1 MNDQARSKPG
11 SGPIR
16 KIARAILAQ
25 TAFTTVK
32 AVFGLFQLLG
42 PSAAFCLAQILS
54 PIFLL
59 PTAPFR
65 QRNFKRLLGPQGW
78 TAGQYLRLHL
88 AHGRYLSR
96 LAVEI
101 SRLFAMSR
109 AELAQKVSLAGEE
122 HLRAAL
128 EKGRGVLLLSGHTGI
143 WWHLPGILALRG
155 YDVTAVFASAPAR
168 GWEEYFTALAG
179 RFGVKLTFL
188 GNGAG
193 KTARQVFQRNGIFY
207 LVFDLPVRESRHPWV
222 QFGDAAINLDHAP
235 AVLASRYGVPVLQAE
250 SFQTGSGLSQITL
263 EPAAGPCAKQVND
276 SHEEALRRWIEQLKR
291 QITAHPEQWWLWNIA
306 RLRDAEVLAPKA
318 ESAQCDSPGWS
329 ERRERR
335 PGPATFK
342 TPPAL

>member
-1 MNDQARSKPG
+1 MNDQAKSKP
-11 SGPIR
+11 GPIR
-16 KIARAILAQ
+16 KLARAILAQ
-25 TAFTTVK
+25 TAFTAVR
-32 AVFGLFQLLG
+32 AVFRLFRLLG
-42 PSAAFCLAQILS
+42 PSAALYLARILS

-78 TAGQYLRLHL
+78 TTGQYLRLHL

-109 AELAQKVSLAGEE
+109 GELAQKVSLAGEE
-122 HLRAAL
+122 HLQAAL
-128 EKGRGVLLLSGHTGI
+128 KKGRGVLLISGHTGI

-155 YDVTAVFASAPAR
+155 HDVTAVFASAPAR
-168 GWEEYFTALAG
+168 GWEEYFAGLAG

-193 KTARQVFQRNGIFY
+193 KTARQVFQHNGIFY

-222 QFGDAAINLDHAP
+222 PFGEAAINLDHAP

-250 SFQTGSGLSQITL
+250 SFQTDSGHSQITI
-263 EPAAGPCAKQVND
+263 EPAAGPGAKRVGNA
-276 SHEEALRRWIEQLKR
+276 HEEALQRWIEKLER

-306 RLRDAEVLAPKA
+306 RLRDTEDLAPQERLSCAA
-318 ESAQCDSPGWS
+318 EAGQPS
-329 ERRERR
+329 E
-335 PGPATFK
+335 PVVND
-342 TPPAL
+342 